1 METVEAPKRDLAVN
15 ERETMVQLGISL
27 VVVLM
32 LAKCIHGQ
40 EAVTG
45 SDTTETSRTVT
56 PPKGPGKEVCTNK
69 TETTFG
75 LWCYDCQQNFA
86 KVYDP
91 ENAVCLFDLSQVAL
105 RQCGPRDK
113 YCKIAASRRFTIL
126 LSLTQT
132 CSNPP
137 HTSTPEGAYKAYCHY
152 RRKVLHKGTAI
163 TSYQVLISD

>member
-1 METVEAPKRDLAVN
+1 MEIGFKKIGCRCHRNLF
-15 ERETMVQLGISL
+15 LFL
-27 VVVLM
+27 
-32 LAKCIHGQ
+32 GQ

-113 YCKIAASRRFTIL
+113 YCKVRGML
-126 LSLTQT
+126 
-132 CSNPP
+132 
-137 HTSTPEGAYKAYCHY
+137 Y
-152 RRKVLHKGTAI
+152 
-163 TSYQVLISD
+163 